1 MPDVNTLSEFAV
13 FLKEYGGWAFS
24 IILMAAM
31 VYLHRT
37 TSALLE
43 KRNNELKILL
53 AECKSV
59 IAENRIFLNRVEDG
73 LDKSG
78 NIVEKNT
85 EVLNRVRLILEDL
98 RS

>member
-1 MPDVNTLSEFAV
+1 MPDVDTLSKFAL

-24 IILMAAM
+24 ILLMAAM
-31 VYLHRT
+31 VYLYRT

-43 KRNNELKILL
+43 KRNNELKTLL

-59 IAENRIFLNRVEDG
+59 IAENRIFLNRVEDD
-73 LDKSG
+73 LDRSG

-85 EVLNRVRLILEDL
+85 EVLNRVKFILDDL
-98 RS
+98 RR